1 MPFLSPGDLL
11 DPGIEPASPVSLAL
25 KDGFFTTAPPG
36 KPLSHLSPSLFL
48 RCVLAL
54 LLGASQM
61 LCEQIFAEAALPT
74 RHPTSPPNYNL
85 EPSLETLSE

>member
-1 MPFLSPGDLL
+1 M
-11 DPGIEPASPVSLAL
+11 SLAL
-25 KDGFFTTAPPG
+25 KDGFFTTVPPG